1 MNNELREK
9 APRQDQELIGRA
21 YALFDDFYAQT
32 AELRMKWEENE
43 ELYRTNHWRNRP
55 GRSPDEPQPV
65 NPVLFSTIESM
76 LADIMDSYPQPVV
89 LAQEEG
95 DDAVAEILSQVVR
108 YILKRRRYRTV
119 FRKKARQ
126 ALIKGTSIQEVFW
139 DTELY
144 GGLGDVNI
152 RSWDVKHFLFD
163 PKCENFQEGRACFKF
178 GFFTREFVADRYPFA
193 LSMVQPDTY
202 SPYGGDGDE
211 LMMMEY
217 WYKERDGE
225 GTVRVHMAVLCGHAL
240 LYDSKLSRPEG
251 MYAHGK
257 YPFIMESLYP
267 LEGMP
272 AGLSVVDVLKNLQIY
287 ADQLDQIILKNALM
301 SGKARMLV
309 SRSAEV
315 EEDALLDWNR
325 EIVRASRIDENS
337 LRWMQP
343 APLNPYVVTHYDR
356 KLDAIKEESGQTMF
370 ARGETGKG
378 VTAATSILALQ
389 EAGNKRSRLII
400 EQMYDGFEQLVRM
413 IIDVIGECYDEERYF
428 RIRGEGSDE
437 TVVLSS
443 QMLTRDYGEGEGYLE
458 FDVSVEVE
466 KQSPYR
472 SVYQNE
478 LALQLLAAGV
488 IEREEC
494 LSMMS
499 FVGKEKAMASLAEKR
514 NRALMEGVAS
524 GYEMGLS
531 RREEERPSGME
542 LPMI

>member
-1 MNNELREK
+1 MNDELREK

-21 YALFDDFYAQT
+21 YELFDDFYAQT

-43 ELYRTNHWRNRP
+43 ELYRTNHWRRQ
-55 GRSPDEPQPV
+55 GQRDDEPQPV

-95 DDAVAEILSQVVR
+95 DDAVAETLSQVVR

-126 ALIKGTSIQEVFW
+126 ALIKGTSVQEVFW

-163 PKCENFQEGRACFKF
+163 PKCESFQEGRACFKF
-178 GFFTREFVADRYPFA
+178 GFFTKEFVADRYPFA

-217 WYKERDGE
+217 WYKERDRE
-225 GTVRVHMAVLCGHAL
+225 GVSRVHMAVLCGHAL
-240 LYDSKLSRPEG
+240 LYDSKRSRPEG

-257 YPFIMESLYP
+257 YPFVMESLYP

-272 AGLSVVDVLKNLQIY
+272 AGLSVVDVLKNLQLY

-325 EIVRASRIDENS
+325 EVVRASRIDENS

-413 IIDVIGECYDEERYF
+413 VIDVIGECYDEERYF

-437 TVVLSS
+437 TVALSS
-443 QMLTRDYGEGEGYLE
+443 QMLTRDYGEGEGYIE

-494 LSMMS
+494 LAMMS
-499 FVGKEKAMASLAEKR
+499 FVGKEKAMASLMEKR
-514 NRALMEGVAS
+514 NRARMEALAS

-531 RREEERPSGME
+531 QQEDEMPSGMK